1 MKTGTKEKKS
11 KLTPKQQKT
20 LDIVVTVVQVV
31 IIIIAIT
38 ISAIVIANPIMS
50 SAEVSSG
57 SIKLLPVLS
66 DSMNG
71 SAEFYETH
79 PDWKKSSFKTG
90 DLVIAGN
97 VGDKKLSLK
106 VGDIVTFVDDVA
118 GSKQL
123 VTHRIIEVID
133 INNDGKAETYVVRGD
148 ADTQGTNVDNLNPNN
163 ILAVYKSKL
172 VGVGKAINWLQDA
185 THFLLVIVIPLALLF
200 IYNVILAVRMIMEAK
215 LAKQAEAQEAA
226 ASLDAEEIK
235 RKAIEEYLAQQQENA
250 NNTSKDTPTK
260 EVSETDNSKTEDK
273 EENE

>member
-11 KLTPKQQKT
+11 KLTPKQQKI

-38 ISAIVIANPIMS
+38 ISAIVIANPISS

-71 SAEFYETH
+71 SDAFYEAH

-90 DLVIAGN
+90 DLVIAGKVN
-97 VGDKKLSLK
+97 DNLALK

-123 VTHRIIEVID
+123 VTHRIVEVID
-133 INNDGKAETYVVRGD
+133 VENDGKADTYIVRGD
-148 ADTQGTNVDNLNPNN
+148 ADTQGTNVDHLNPNK

-226 ASLDAEEIK
+226 ASIDAEEIK
-235 RKAIEEYLAQQQENA
+235 RKAIEEYLAQQQGNA
-250 NNTSKDTPTK
+250 NSTSEETPTE
-260 EVSETDNSKTEDK
+260 EVSETENSKTEDK